1 MRQIVLDTETT
12 GLDPQQ
18 GHKVIEIGCV
28 EIIDRK
34 LTGDHYQCY
43 LDPER
48 DIDAGAEEVHGISR
62 EFLTGKPR
70 FYQIESEFLS
80 FIEDAELIIHN
91 APFDVGFL
99 DAELGQTSSLINS
112 IKGRCEVLDS
122 LVMAKQKHPGQRN
135 SLDALCRRY
144 AVDNTQRTLHGA
156 LLDAE
161 ILADVYLAMT
171 SGQRNLELV
180 TESLGSSSTSGTMR
194 SELVGRHL
202 PLIVVR
208 ASEEEEAAHSESLA
222 VINDKSAAGCL
233 WISLDRQQKIAE

>member
-34 LTGDHYQCY
+34 LTGAHYQCY

-80 FIEDAELIIHN
+80 FIEGAELIIHN

-99 DAELGQTSSLINS
+99 DSELGQTSSPIAS

-144 AVDNTQRTLHGA
+144 DVDNTQRTLHGA

-171 SGQRNLELV
+171 SGQRNLELA
-180 TESLGSSSTSGTMR
+180 TAAIGSRITSEIIK
-194 SELVGRHL
+194 SEAFGRHL
-202 PLIVVR
+202 PLTIVR
-208 ASEEEEAAHSESLA
+208 ASEDEEAAHSESLA
-222 VINDKSAAGCL
+222 VINDKSMAGCL
-233 WISLDRQQKIAE
+233 WIALDRRNK